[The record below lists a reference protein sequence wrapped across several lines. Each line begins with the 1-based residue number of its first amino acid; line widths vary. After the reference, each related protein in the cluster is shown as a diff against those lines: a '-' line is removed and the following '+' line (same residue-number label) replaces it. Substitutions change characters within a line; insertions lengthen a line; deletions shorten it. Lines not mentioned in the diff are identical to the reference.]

1 MQKKLDY
8 RHICFSLQLAAVAL
22 YTSINAVPADASPLL
37 EEEQCTVFV
46 CLLFYRQHPRFFHRS
61 CVDCMFSA
69 YDYPIY
75 IRQVEFSQIL
85 HQRLTRQ
92 EPYRS
97 RQLAQAVDS
106 VFHIACFYRHA
117 KPNICGYR
125 PCCKIFCH
133 PLGPFRENLICVPR
147 CRSDNIHHF
156 VDKFKR
162 HVLVKKVAH
171 RADENNCRLCSLS
184 RFAERIFM

>member
-1 MQKKLDY
+1 MLPHCLKKNNAP
-8 RHICFSLQLAAVAL
+8 CFSACSFIDSTHGSFIGRAL
-22 YTSINAVPADASPLL
+22 TACSPPTITQSI
-37 EEEQCTVFV
+37 FV
-46 CLLFYRQHPRFFHRS
+46 K
-61 CVDCMFSA
+61 
-69 YDYPIY
+69 
-75 IRQVEFSQIL
+75 SQIL

-92 EPYRS
+92 ELYRC
-97 RQLAQAVDS
+97 RQIAQAVDS

-147 CRSDNIHHF
+147 CRSDNIHHL

-162 HVLVKKVAH
+162 HVLMEKVSH